1 MKTITKKYCGSLRP
15 SSWPTA
21 AIDHNS
27 VRHFHCCT
35 EIHMRRRD
43 NAEILY
49 NFYSRGLRIAYG
61 IKPKHIDD
69 LTKMARWRVSGTKIG

>member
-1 MKTITKKYCGSLRP
+1 MKTITEKNCCGSLRP

-35 EIHMRRRD
+35 EIHD
-43 NAEILY
+43 SAEILY
-49 NFYSRGLRIAYG
+49 NFCSRGLRIA
-61 IKPKHIDD
+61 
-69 LTKMARWRVSGTKIG
+69 